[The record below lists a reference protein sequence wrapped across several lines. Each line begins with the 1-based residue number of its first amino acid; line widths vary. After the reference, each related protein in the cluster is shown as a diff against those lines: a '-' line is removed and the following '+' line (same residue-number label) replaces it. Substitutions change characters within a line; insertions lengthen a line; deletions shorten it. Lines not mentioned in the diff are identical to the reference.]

1 MCRQPIRITNRNKY
15 LNTKYGQQYFV
26 WVNCGH
32 CDECLREKQ
41 NEWTLRTYYQ
51 VKDCLDNGEYVYFD
65 TLTYDRKN
73 LPRLNKV
80 TNILEPTYNFPCFD
94 YRDIRNFYETLRGY
108 YKGKDTDIK
117 YFITSEYGD
126 IRGRNHYHIMLFVY
140 DENIDPIKL
149 SINVNKAWGKGRTD
163 GIPWKSKKYV
173 IQHNVIKEMN
183 IDAIKYIAK
192 YVTKPQK
199 WMQLVN
205 ARWAR
210 IEHYYREKKKY
221 NYLTIKRRKKE
232 YYRFTQPFHRQ
243 SQGYGLKALDYQ
255 TNTDIWE
262 ENRMKYRDNTLK
274 IVKYAS
280 LPSYFKRK
288 LFEEQ
293 IEVNGKRIWQLTEK
307 GIEYKNFREKII
319 EERIKDRLKDLATQQ
334 GTNLSDTEIEELTQY
349 ILYIRGRTAGKQD
362 YRKHLEETEAYN
374 YNTNRDLQNIGRKVI
389 SKNFAGNDTIGYEL
403 KQIEPI
409 ENWEKNIMLEPQ
421 KEAILE
427 ALMKSKDITQLV
439 LQKEHMREIKKIF
452 FKKA

>member
-15 LNTKYGQQYFV
+15 LNTKYGQQYYV

-51 VKDCLDNGEYVYFD
+51 VKDCIEKGNYVYFD
-65 TLTYDRKN
+65 TLTYDNKS

-80 TNILEPTYNFPCFD
+80 TNIIEQNYNYPCFD
-94 YRDIRNFYETLRGY
+94 YRDIRSFYETLRSY
-108 YKGKDTDIK
+108 YKGKDSEIK

-126 IRGRNHYHIMLFVY
+126 IRGRNHYHIMLFIY
-140 DENIDPIKL
+140 NNEIDPIEL
-149 SINVNKAWGKGRTD
+149 SNNVNRAWKKGRTD
-163 GIPWKSKKYV
+163 GQPYKSKKYV
-173 IQHNVIKEMN
+173 LQHNVIKEMN

-199 WMQLVN
+199 WMKLVN
-205 ARWAR
+205 ERWIK
-210 IEHYYREKKKY
+210 IEHYYKEKKKY
-221 NYLTIKRRKKE
+221 NYLIIKKRKKE
-232 YYRFTQPFHRQ
+232 YFRFTQPFHRQ
-243 SQGYGLKALDYQ
+243 SQGYGLTALNYQ
-255 TNTDIWE
+255 SFEDIWK

-274 IVKYAS
+274 IIKYAS
-280 LPSYFKRK
+280 MPAYFKRK

-293 IEVNGKRIWQLTEK
+293 IKVNGKRIWQLNEN
-307 GIEYKNFREKII
+307 GIKYKYFREKII
-319 EERIKDRLKDLATQQ
+319 EERIKDRIKDLATQ
-334 GTNLSDTEIEELTQY
+334 NEIKLEEKEIEEITNY
-349 ILYIRGRTAGKQD
+349 ILYTRGRTKGKND
-362 YRKHLEETEAYN
+362 YKKHIEEAEAYN
-374 YNTNRDLQNIGRKVI
+374 YNTDKDLQNIGRKVI

-409 ENWEKNIMLEPQ
+409 EDWEKQISLEPQ

-427 ALMKSKDITQLV
+427 TLMQSKDITQLV

-452 FKKA
+452 FSK